1 MKKANIDFSGV
12 VSVSKVVHGIEVRG
26 LNFAD
31 ISAYWQADGKRLID
45 VYNELVAAGV
55 NAETDMLSMANA
67 IIKHAPDL
75 ARAAFLA
82 AINDDGSPHDVG
94 NGIDMTAGD
103 IWDNLMSI
111 GKQSDFLFAI
121 IELTLSETDN
131 LKKKLLDWTTKLK
144 VVQPTYMTAQAK
156 VEANITK

>member
-31 ISAYWQADGKRLID
+31 ISAHWQANGKRLID
-45 VYNELVAAGV
+45 VYDELVKAGV
-55 NAETDMLSMANA
+55 NAESDMLSMANA
-67 IIKHAPDL
+67 IIKYAPDL

-82 AINDDGSPHDVG
+82 AINDDGSLHEIGGVE
-94 NGIDMTAGD
+94 MTAGD
-103 IWDNLMSI
+103 IWDTKMSI
-111 GKQSDFLFAI
+111 GKQADFLFAI

-144 VVQPTYMTAQAK
+144 MVQPTYMTAQAK
-156 VEANITK
+156 VEANITQ

>member
-31 ISAYWQADGKRLID
+31 ISDYWQADGKRLID

-67 IIKHAPDL
+67 IIKP
-75 ARAAFLA
+75 R
-82 AINDDGSPHDVG
+82 P
-94 NGIDMTAGD
+94 
-103 IWDNLMSI
+103 
-111 GKQSDFLFAI
+111 
-121 IELTLSETDN
+121 
-131 LKKKLLDWTTKLK
+131 
-144 VVQPTYMTAQAK
+144 
-156 VEANITK
+156 